1 MSHFAVNWLAVVLAT
16 VASFAFG
23 AGWYM
28 VLANQW
34 LAAIGK
40 KKEDINQADFTPYLW
55 SVVCLAVMAYF
66 VALLTPALMDEVT
79 VASGM
84 LVGAHMW
91 LGFVITAMIINH
103 RYEGAPWSRTLIDG
117 GYLLAVLLIDGAV
130 VGLFGGGVAAA
141 VPAG

>member
-23 AGWYM
+23 AAWYM
-28 VLANQW
+28 ALSKQW

-40 KKEDINQADFTPYLW
+40 TKEQINSADYTPYIW
-55 SVVCLAVMAYF
+55 SAALLFVMAYF
-66 VALLTPALMDEVT
+66 IALLTPALLGEISI
-79 VASGM
+79 ANGL

-91 LGFVITAMIINH
+91 LGFVITSMIINH

-117 GYLLAVLLIDGAV
+117 GYLLAVLLIDGV
-130 VGLFGGGVAAA
+130 VIGLFGGGVAPAA
-141 VPAG
+141 

>member
-23 AGWYM
+23 AGRYM
-28 VLANQW
+28 LLAKQW

-40 KKEDINQADFTPYLW
+40 KPGDINQADFSPYLF

-66 VALLTPALMDEVT
+66 VTLLTPLVMGEVN
-79 VASGM
+79 VVNGM
-84 LVGAHMW
+84 LLGAHMW

-103 RYEGAPWSRTLIDG
+103 RYEGAPWSRTFIDG

-130 VGLFGGGVAAA
+130 VGLFGGGA
-141 VPAG
+141 VPAA